1 MFNKNDF
8 IVCRCEEVSL
18 EDIKKAKEN
27 GLRTS
32 QEIKMA
38 TRAGMGICQGRICR
52 SLIEQI
58 SNETKEGLKP
68 LASKLTIHNPV
79 RPVPLGMIVGK
90 EEK

>member
-1 MFNKNDF
+1 MPTNKDY
-8 IVCRCEEVSL
+8 IICRCEEVSL

-27 GLRTS
+27 GLTTS

-58 SNETKEGLKP
+58 THETEEGIREVP
-68 LASKLTIHNPV
+68 SKLTIHSPV

-90 EEK
+90 EE